1 MRFFLFLPL
10 LFLFSCTESQPTED
24 LIEKKLTLSEKLKFT
39 LSSDRNILNGITE
52 EERLF
57 LDSIYSNQNYH
68 PLWLKENI
76 YVEMGTQ
83 ILHYYDFPEQIG
95 IPKKRYDSLL
105 IQDSL
110 LRNELKLSL
119 FIAHSFQDVYAGF
132 LDSSQTQFAPK
143 KLISV
148 RDFEL
153 VRSQMKS
160 GISIDSIYFSVTPTD
175 TNYRKMWLALNSF
188 CKTKKLEREDFE
200 IPSQKKDSVAAWQ
213 EAEKALRIKGYLKSL
228 ERDSL
233 VFALKQFQKDTRQK
247 VDGIIGESTAEILGE
262 SDYSKILRTCLNLE
276 KIRNQEKF
284 PSSFVWIN
292 IPSFT
297 LSYFYEDTLRSK
309 NRVVVGT
316 YKNQTP
322 TLKSSIHSIVAL
334 PYWNV
339 PYSIASKEILPAVQ
353 RNVAYL
359 ARNNM
364 KVFQQKKEI
373 DPQKINWKK
382 YSEKSFPFQIRQEP
396 GPNNSLGIIKFEFH
410 NKYSVYVHDSP
421 AKSLF
426 GTIHRSYSHGCIR
439 CENPVELGKMIL
451 TFDENPI
458 TVDSLD
464 SIYAR
469 NEHTLIPLKKRIPIY
484 VVYQTVQVNDQH
496 ELEFLRDFYRKEHD
510 IIQHWRN

>member
-1 MRFFLFLPL
+1 
-10 LFLFSCTESQPTED
+10 
-24 LIEKKLTLSEKLKFT
+24 
-39 LSSDRNILNGITE
+39 
-52 EERLF
+52 
-57 LDSIYSNQNYH
+57 
-68 PLWLKENI
+68 
-76 YVEMGTQ
+76 
-83 ILHYYDFPEQIG
+83 
-95 IPKKRYDSLL
+95 
-105 IQDSL
+105 
-110 LRNELKLSL
+110 
-119 FIAHSFQDVYAGF
+119 
-132 LDSSQTQFAPK
+132 
-143 KLISV
+143 
-148 RDFEL
+148 
-153 VRSQMKS
+153 
-160 GISIDSIYFSVTPTD
+160 
-175 TNYRKMWLALNSF
+175 
-188 CKTKKLEREDFE
+188 
-200 IPSQKKDSVAAWQ
+200 
-213 EAEKALRIKGYLKSL
+213 
-228 ERDSL
+228 
-233 VFALKQFQKDTRQK
+233 DTRQK
-247 VDGIIGESTAEILGE
+247 VDGIIGENTAEILGE

-353 RNVAYL
+353 RNVAFL

-364 KVFQQKKEI
+364 KVFQQKKEL

-426 GTIHRSYSHGCIR
+426 GTIHRSYSH
-439 CENPVELGKMIL
+439 
-451 TFDENPI
+451 
-458 TVDSLD
+458 
-464 SIYAR
+464 
-469 NEHTLIPLKKRIPIY
+469 
-484 VVYQTVQVNDQH
+484 
-496 ELEFLRDFYRKEHD
+496 
-510 IIQHWRN
+510 